1 MYFTEQTDL
10 HAKSMGWNTETK
22 YVTNKVLLITE
33 L

>member
-1 MYFTEQTDL
+1 MYFTEQTVL
-10 HAKSMGWNTETK
+10 HVKLMGWNTETK

>member
-1 MYFTEQTDL
+1 MYCTQHTVWHIKL
-10 HAKSMGWNTETK
+10 MGWNNETK